1 MSKKAQQEIAG
12 FVLIVIIVVIALVVY
27 MIIKASSPVEII
39 KSVTADNMI
48 ESIMEV
54 TTSCQIGSK
63 YSSIKSLLV
72 ECENNRRCS
81 NGDSACD
88 VLNNTLK
95 KIFDNMLDIET
106 INAYELN
113 YTSYVS
119 NTSYD
124 NIFIIRNG
132 SCLGS
137 VYGSVPYDII
147 IRGDMGVRIDLKI
160 CINEK

>member
-12 FVLIVIIVVIALVVY
+12 FVLIVIIVVIALVIY
-27 MIIKASSPVEII
+27 MVVKAGSPIEIT

-48 ESIMEV
+48 ESVMDV
-54 TTSCQIGSK
+54 TTNCQVGSR
-63 YSSIKSLLV
+63 YLSIKNLLI

-81 NGDSACD
+81 NGDSTCD

-95 KIFDNMLDIET
+95 KIFDNMLNIET

-113 YTSYVS
+113 YTSFIS

-137 VYGSVPYDII
+137 VYGSMPYDII
-147 IRGDMGVRIDLKI
+147 IRGDIGVRIDLKI
-160 CINEK
+160 CTNER